1 MPYVKRSELRL
12 TEEELEEFL
21 QSSKWGRL
29 ATANLELEPHITP
42 LGFVFHGGAIYFHAM
57 VKGRRGRDLAANP
70 KVAFLVDDGVG
81 ADDPYTKRRGAILYG
96 NCVLADDDAELD
108 AAKQAYMRAMDA
120 TSLDQIQRRTHAW
133 YRIDVTRTSSW
144 DFRKIP
150 AGADRKVPAA

>member
-12 TEEELEEFL
+12 TDEELEEFL
-21 QSSKWGRL
+21 GATRWGRL

-57 VKGRRGRDLAANP
+57 VKGRRGRDLAENP

-81 ADDPYTKRRGAILYG
+81 PGEPYTKRRGAILYG
-96 NCVLADDDAELD
+96 HCVVAEDGPELD
-108 AAKQAYMRAMDA
+108 AAKQAYMRAMEAKSIDE
-120 TSLDQIQRRTHAW
+120 IQRRTHAW

-150 AGADRKVPAA
+150 AGADRKVPTG